1 MSVPAADLRRD
12 ASLILQ
18 MANWLMPLQINLV
31 LPNLNELKNIVSRLG
46 SLASD
51 VVISANR
58 VSVAALISKTSV

>member
-58 VSVAALISKTSV
+58 VSVAALISKTPV